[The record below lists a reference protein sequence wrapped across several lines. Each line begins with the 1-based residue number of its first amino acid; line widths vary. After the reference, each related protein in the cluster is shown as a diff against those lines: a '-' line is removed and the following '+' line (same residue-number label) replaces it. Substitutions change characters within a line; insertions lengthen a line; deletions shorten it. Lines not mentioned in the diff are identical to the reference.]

1 MSDLEFLG
9 FANDV
14 STLDP
19 IMYQYF
25 NNLLKH
31 KTIIYFIVIP
41 IIPAKN
47 EQIIVRPIMKPNLV
61 FSFFLT
67 IDETNTPKESPAK
80 EPTIDNNITKNILL
94 P

>member
-25 NNLLKH
+25 NQLLK
-31 KTIIYFIVIP
+31 KRTIILN
-41 IIPAKN
+41 A
-47 EQIIVRPIMKPNLV
+47 E
-61 FSFFLT
+61 
-67 IDETNTPKESPAK
+67 IDEITGYV
-80 EPTIDNNITKNILL
+80 EPVQQGGNG
-94 P
+94 